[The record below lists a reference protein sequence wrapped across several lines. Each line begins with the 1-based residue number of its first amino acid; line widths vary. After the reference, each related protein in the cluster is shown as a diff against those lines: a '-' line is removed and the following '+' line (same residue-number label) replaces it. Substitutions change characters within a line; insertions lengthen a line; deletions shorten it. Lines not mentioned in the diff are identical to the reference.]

1 MLFRSTAASIATVLA
16 MLAAVASMLRGPRDG
31 GPADPPAGDPAG
43 ARQQISA

>member
-1 MLFRSTAASIATVLA
+1 MVLVVATTLS

-31 GPADPPAGDPAG
+31 GPAGTPAGDPAG